1 MKVARAERAR
11 AIVKNRWHPTV
22 AVVAKRAS
30 RPIARCTA
38 AQAAAIDDLLAAADG
53 IQGVRTR
60 SAPVR
65 TDPLQRVSDSANRL
79 VAAEPAPSLDRVQG
93 SRLVDMGLL
102 DEALAPLLTCPQCH
116 AVGTLFCS
124 REHERRAG
132 LASSLQWCCTACDVP
147 VLKVWTS
154 PPLPRKPEQKGP
166 SLRQINAQ
174 LVTGAVHAGL
184 GRSSSQLFT
193 SILDVPAPSFNAW
206 DRVTKEVYPAMEAG
220 GHASAKAALVEERVE
235 ALAAGVLPDEKGET
249 PIVISIDARW
259 PKRGRANNSLDG
271 YMAAIGTRTG
281 KVVDFTFRTKVGTRK
296 NWSRASKAM
305 EPDMGVEIVDRINS
319 ESNGAWVEGVCMDLD
334 ASTRAHICTLCEERG
349 WPEPRTLHDLNHFIK
364 CVKGAFIKIKTGFS
378 GHKVF
383 TADTQLR
390 LASQMALMIHQ
401 QRTSYASVADLEA
414 SLLQVVE
421 HAFDK
426 HTHCNKW
433 FSCPCTGASRRVA
446 SNYNKDGAWLS
457 ERGGQPLK
465 LALVALVK
473 KIVRDHGAGLMHLA
487 DTQGNEAFNGL
498 SACVMPKSLCV
509 AFSDAGPGRLGATV
523 TRYNSGVR
531 EAVRDTFE
539 RVQIGMPVNT
549 DVALRMSDATR
560 ARHTIRKKSLRGK
573 SLRKRAKTTRKERT
587 QREAEEGD
595 DAQYASGMC
604 F

>member
-1 MKVARAERAR
+1 
-11 AIVKNRWHPTV
+11 
-22 AVVAKRAS
+22 
-30 RPIARCTA
+30 
-38 AQAAAIDDLLAAADG
+38 
-53 IQGVRTR
+53 
-60 SAPVR
+60 
-65 TDPLQRVSDSANRL
+65 
-79 VAAEPAPSLDRVQG
+79 
-93 SRLVDMGLL
+93 MGLL

-132 LASSLQWCCTACDVP
+132 LASSLQWCCTACEVP

-154 PPLPRKPEQKGP
+154 PSLPRKPEQKGP

-174 LVTGAVHAGL
+174 LITGAVHSGL
-184 GRSSSQLFT
+184 GRSAAHMFT
-193 SILDVPAPSFNAW
+193 SILDVPAPSDNAW
-206 DRVTKEVYPAMEAG
+206 DRGTRVVYPAMEAG

-271 YMAAIGTRTG
+271 YMAAIGARTG
-281 KVVDFTFRTKVGTRK
+281 KVVDFTFRTKVGKRK
-296 NWSRASKAM
+296 NWARASKAM

-334 ASTRAHICTLCEERG
+334 AATRAHIRTLCEERG

-364 CVKGAFIKIKTGFS
+364 CVKGAFIQIKTRFKGQ
-378 GHKVF
+378 KVF
-383 TADTQLR
+383 TAETQLR
-390 LASQMALMIHQ
+390 LASQIALMIHQ

-414 SLLQVVE
+414 SLLQVIE

-457 ERGGQPLK
+457 ERGGQALK
-465 LALVALVK
+465 LELVALVK

-498 SACVMPKSLCV
+498 SACVTPKPLCV
-509 AFSDAGPGRLGATV
+509 AFSDAGPARQGATV

-549 DVALRMSDATR
+549 DAALSMSDAAR
-560 ARHTIRKKSLRGK
+560 ARHGIRKKSRRGK